1 MKKFVFLFTIILFMT
16 STSFSQSDWREE
28 LQKQLP
34 LLGHRNW
41 ILVVDAAYPL
51 QSKPAIKTLATGE
64 DQLDVVNEV
73 LAAVEKAP
81 HVYPEIYLDK
91 ELDFVPEGEAA
102 GIDAYRENL
111 YRILQG
117 KNTTK
122 VLHEELITDIDGA
135 AKLFNILV
143 LKTNLTIPYT
153 SVFIRLDCGY
163 WNAEQEKKLR
173 DLMEK

>member
-16 STSFSQSDWREE
+16 STSFSQNNWREE

-34 LLGHRNW
+34 LFGHRNW

-51 QSKPAIKTLATGE
+51 QSKPAIKTLVTGA
-64 DQLDVVNEV
+64 DQLEVVKEV
-73 LAAVEKAP
+73 LATVEKAP

-91 ELDFVPEGEAA
+91 ELDFVPEREAA
-102 GIDAYRENL
+102 GIEAYRENL
-111 YRILQG
+111 YGILQG

-122 VLHEELITDIDGA
+122 VLHEELIGEIDETA
-135 AKLFNILV
+135 ELFNVLV

-163 WNAEQEKKLR
+163 WGTEQEKKLR
-173 DLMEK
+173 ELMK

>member
-1 MKKFVFLFTIILFMT
+1 MNKFVFTLLSILFITM
-16 STSFSQSDWREE
+16 TSFSQNNWREE
-28 LQKQLP
+28 LKQQLP

-51 QSKPAIKTLATGE
+51 QSKPAIKTLVTGE
-64 DQLDVVNEV
+64 DQLEVVKEV
-73 LAAVEKAP
+73 LDAVEKAP

-91 ELDFVPEGEAA
+91 ELDFVSEREAG
-102 GIDAYRENL
+102 GIDTYRDEL
-111 YRILQG
+111 FRIIKG

-122 VLHEELITDIDGA
+122 VLHEELIADIDEA

-163 WNAEQEKKLR
+163 WGAEQEEKLR
-173 DLMEK
+173 ELMK